1 MLFKKLRSFSSST
14 SKKSKIERVT
24 SLRSETADTESRK
37 STARVIARET
47 SDDYQTF
54 LENAKKEA
62 EAKEKAVLKMA
73 KEAER
78 RRREFNMDP
87 WASRF

>member
-1 MLFKKLRSFSSST
+1 MLFKKLRSLSSA
-14 SKKSKIERVT
+14 SKKPKIERVT
-24 SLRSETADTESRK
+24 STQSGAVDTESKK
-37 STARVIARET
+37 STARVIARDIP
-47 SDDYQTF
+47 DDYETF

-62 EAKEKAVLKMA
+62 GVKEKAVLKMA